1 MIVEAAKKKE
11 VEKIVEKI
19 LVSGRKVALP
29 NESLDIVKLFGI
41 DVPGH
46 VLVKTPG
53 EAVKV
58 SKEIGFPLVM
68 KIASSEAIHKSE
80 TGGVALGIQGVQ
92 EVEENYNKIMGNL
105 KRGMPD
111 TQISGILLQKQ
122 IPETTHLI
130 VGGLHDEQFGPVVMF
145 GMGGV
150 LVELFKDVS
159 FRIAPVTEV
168 EALEMIMEI
177 KAYPVLSGY
186 RGSKILD
193 IKQIVKAIIIIS
205 ELISNISTIKEVEL
219 NPLLAYEKNV
229 VAVDAKVILRQPG

>member
-1 MIVEAAKKKE
+1 MVVDAAKKMA

-19 LVSGRKVALP
+19 LASGRKVALP
-29 NESLDIVKLFGI
+29 DEALDIVKLFGI
-41 DVPGH
+41 DVPDH
-46 VLVKTPG
+46 VLVKTPE

-58 SKEIGFPLVM
+58 STEIGFPLVM

-80 TGGVALGIQGVQ
+80 KGGVVLGIQGVQ

-105 KRGMPD
+105 RREMHD
-111 TQISGILLQKQ
+111 AQISGILLQKQ

-130 VGGLHDEQFGPVVMF
+130 VGGIHDEQFGPVVMF

-159 FRIAPVTEV
+159 FRIAPVTEE
-168 EALEMIMEI
+168 EALEMIKEI
-177 KAYPVLSGY
+177 KAYPALSGY
-186 RGSKILD
+186 RGSKVLD
-193 IKQIVKAIIIIS
+193 IKQIAKTIIIIS
-205 ELISNISTIKEVEL
+205 DLISNISIINEVEL

-229 VAVDAKVILRQPG
+229 VAVDAKVILR

>member
-1 MIVEAAKKKE
+1 MVVEAAKKME

-19 LVSGRKVALP
+19 LASGRKVALP
-29 NESLDIVKLFGI
+29 DEALDIVKLSGI

-58 SKEIGFPLVM
+58 STKIGFPLVM
-68 KIASSEAIHKSE
+68 KIASSDAIHKSE
-80 TGGVALGIQGVQ
+80 AGGVVSGIREVQ
-92 EVEENYNKIMGNL
+92 EVEENFNKIMGNL
-105 KRGMPD
+105 KRKIPD
-111 TQISGILLQKQ
+111 AQISGILLQKQ
-122 IPETTHLI
+122 IPEATHLI

-168 EALEMIMEI
+168 ETLEMIREI
-177 KAYPVLSGY
+177 KAYPALSGY
-186 RGSKILD
+186 RGSKMVD

-205 ELISNISTIKEVEL
+205 ELISNISIIKEVEL
-219 NPLLAYEKNV
+219 NPLLVYEKNV
-229 VAVDAKVILRQPG
+229 MAVDARVILR

>member
-1 MIVEAAKKKE
+1 MVVEAAKKME
-11 VEKIVEKI
+11 AEKIVEKI
-19 LVSGRKVALP
+19 LASGRKVALP
-29 NESLDIVKLFGI
+29 DESLDIVKLFGI

-58 SKEIGFPLVM
+58 SVEIGFPLVM

-80 TGGVALGIQGVQ
+80 TGGVTLGIQGVQ
-92 EVEENYNKIMGNL
+92 EVEENYNKMMEGV
-105 KRGMPD
+105 KREKPD
-111 TQISGILLQKQ
+111 AQISGILLQKQ

-130 VGGLHDEQFGPVVMF
+130 VGGIHDEQFGPVVMF

-159 FRIAPVTEV
+159 FSIVPVTEV
-168 EALEMIMEI
+168 DALEMIKEI
-177 KAYPVLSGY
+177 KAYPILSGY

-193 IKQIVKAIIIIS
+193 IKEIVKTIINIS

-229 VAVDAKVILRQPG
+229 MAVDAKVILR

>member
-1 MIVEAAKKKE
+1 MVVDTVKIMKVK
-11 VEKIVEKI
+11 KIVEKI

-29 NESLDIVKLFGI
+29 DESLDIVKLSGI
-41 DVPGH
+41 DIPGH

-53 EAVKV
+53 EAVRA
-58 SKEIGFPLVM
+58 STEIGFPLVM

-80 TGGVALGIQGVQ
+80 IGGVVLGIQVVE
-92 EVEENYNKIMGNL
+92 EVEENYNKIMRDL
-105 KRGMPD
+105 KRDMPD

-122 IPETTHLI
+122 IPEATHLI
-130 VGGLHDEQFGPVVMF
+130 VGGIHDEQFGPVVMF

-168 EALEMIMEI
+168 EALEMIQEI
-177 KAYPVLSGY
+177 KAYPALSGY
-186 RGSKILD
+186 RGSKMLD
-193 IKQIVKAIIIIS
+193 INIIVKTIFIVS
-205 ELISNISTIKEVEL
+205 ELISNISIIKEVEL

-229 VAVDAKVILRQPG
+229 VAVDAKVILR